1 MSTPLVTVTGD
12 GTFRAAVGH
21 GELEG
26 TGDAALDAL
35 VRLRSLLG
43 DDLEE
48 QISTRLYLPAAL
60 GTESADQ
67 LLPASLSL
75 LAGTTGDLT
84 SYGWRLGAGTSR
96 AWQRARELGDR
107 VLDAARIALLEYS
120 GGLVTTT
127 LGPLTL
133 AAATF
138 LPSGERTLADTGALR
153 DLPSLL
159 AEGLAE
165 RIALVVDRVPGAVPT
180 VLVREDGVVA
190 VHRGAVP
197 TASGYRR
204 HRALPAPEIGA
215 RWQTLREE
223 LTASADLEASALTL
237 ALPADAE
244 LIAAAR
250 TAGWRSL
257 AVAPASAPGLGTPAG
272 RRVWEA
278 LAEARESGADLALV
292 VDPARLER
300 ELETFAEVWTQLG
313 YAFADARGTTLLAHP
328 RGVGPRDPAVEP
340 GRAALLGE
348 EGLER
353 ALRAAPAWAERL
365 EA

>member
-1 MSTPLVTVTGD
+1 VSAPLLTVTGD
-12 GTFRAAVGH
+12 GTFRVAPDPRG
-21 GELEG
+21 LEG

-48 QISTRLYLPAAL
+48 QIAARLYLPAAL
-60 GTESADQ
+60 GTESADHV
-67 LLPASLSL
+67 LPASLSL

-84 SYGWRLGAGTSR
+84 SYGWRLGAGTSH
-96 AWQRARELGDR
+96 AWQRARELADR
-107 VLDAARIALLEYS
+107 LLDAARIALLEYS
-120 GGLVTTT
+120 GPLVTTA

-165 RIALVVDRVPGAVPT
+165 RIALVTDRVPGATPA
-180 VLVREDGVVA
+180 VLVREDGVGA
-190 VHRGAVP
+190 VHRGTVP

-204 HRALPAPEIGA
+204 HRALAAPEIGA

-223 LTASADLEASALTL
+223 LTAASGLDASGLTL
-237 ALPADAE
+237 ALPADAD

-257 AVAPASAPGLGTPAG
+257 AVSPAAASGLETSTG
-272 RRVWEA
+272 RRVWETIA
-278 LAEARESGADLALV
+278 DARESGVELTLV

-300 ELETFAEVWTQLG
+300 ELEAFAGAWTQLG
-313 YAFADARGTTLLAHP
+313 YALANARGTTLLAHP
-328 RGVGPRDPAVEP
+328 RAERPQDPAAEP

-348 EGLER
+348 QGLER
-353 ALRAAPAWAERL
+353 LLRAAPAWAERL